1 MSSLPK
7 DECQVCA
14 KTQSVRNGTLVNH
27 GYTRPGWGWIVG
39 GCPGVHHRPFP
50 ETDALEATV
59 PHLEAHILRQRTL
72 ATQEKVTFTI
82 SIGRGFYEGKTLCR
96 HQRNISSLEEW
107 NALVDDD
114 QTTRSGHNN
123 YRSTEQYEYQVR
135 HFRAS
140 RAAEATATEEALEWT
155 LERIAKGKAQ
165 RG

>member
-7 DECQVCA
+7 DECQVCS
-14 KTQSVRNGTLVNH
+14 KTQSVRDGTLVNH

-59 PHLEAHILRQRTL
+59 PNLEKHILHCRTL
-72 ATQEKVTFTI
+72 ATQDDCTFTI
-82 SIGRGFYEGKTLCR
+82 SIGRSWYEGKTRCR
-96 HQRNISSLEEW
+96 HQRNISSLEEFM
-107 NALVDDD
+107 ALVDDD
-114 QTTRSGHNN
+114 QISQSERFNFD
-123 YRSTEQYEYQVR
+123 EQQYEFHVR

-155 LERIAKGKAQ
+155 LERIAKGKEL